1 MMRRFGKKSNLPL
14 IRYENFEENGLLRLK
29 IDRIFLLITYANY
42 RNRMEF

>member
-14 IRYENFEENGLLRLK
+14 IRYEYFEENCLLSLK
-29 IDRIFLLITYANY
+29 IVKNFLLITYANY